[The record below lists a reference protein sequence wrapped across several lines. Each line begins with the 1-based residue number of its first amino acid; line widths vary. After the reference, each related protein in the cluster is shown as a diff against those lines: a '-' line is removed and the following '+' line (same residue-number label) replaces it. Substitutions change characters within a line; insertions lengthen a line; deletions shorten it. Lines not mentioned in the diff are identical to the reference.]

1 MVASTIDFG
10 TDNATADSPTLGPG
24 RYYEIASPPGM
35 ADPAT
40 EDVCF
45 VFWFRTLVTGQSQRR
60 GVYTIGG
67 IGANDSINLL
77 LAQYGDPAG
86 NDWYI
91 ELVNFIWDHSGN
103 FQYHSAGSYRGS
115 NQETDLLCVWQI
127 RSGNAMGYVVPIG
140 ATGVTEPSGDGIT
153 AWTNGAVIPT
163 TSAMI
168 GKRID
173 SEDFYLCH
181 PFGEFAIINGG
192 SLSASQVEAVAAG
205 AHLADVYG
213 GAITIDL
220 RFRASNATEPDLS
233 GNAYDAIQ
241 HGTGWATTTEFFPDG
256 ASTTPITNDADFRWN
271 VLQAVQQGADLRWSV
286 LANII
291 KDSDLRWS
299 ILKLINKDVDLRWS
313 VLQMIY
319 RDLELRWDSDGS
331 NSTVFSDA
339 TLQWSII
346 ATIAQSLTLDW
357 NVLQTI
363 THDADI
369 RWAILSAVAKD
380 FEARWDV
387 RQALQAD
394 ANIEWNIIGTA
405 AKTITL
411 RWNIQS
417 ETSFEDISGVI
428 TVNSATGKITA
439 LTKTPVITTL

>member
-10 TDNATADSPTLGPG
+10 VGNSERYFTIPGFDLPNADYCIGWCERFPNPG
-24 RYYEIASPPGM
+24 TSTRKGVIA
-35 ADPAT
+35 
-40 EDVCF
+40 
-45 VFWFRTLVTGQSQRR
+45 Q
-60 GVYTIGG
+60 GG
-67 IGANDSINLL
+67 IGDASSLL
-77 LAQYGDPAG
+77 ITSAMYGGVGDRSL
-86 NDWYI
+86 
-91 ELVNFIWDHSGN
+91 ELGLFSWDETGTSVIQTFGPYLGGDRTESDFFCFIQRRTN
-103 FQYHSAGSYRGS
+103 TA
-115 NQETDLLCVWQI
+115 I
-127 RSGNAMGYVVPIG
+127 GYAIPIG
-140 ATGVTEPSGDGIT
+140 AGVTYTEPTLTGDYPAGAVTGVGSD
-153 AWTNGAVIPT
+153 
-163 TSAMI
+163 MFI
-168 GKRID
+168 GCRADLSFFI
-173 SEDFYLCH
+173 ED
-181 PFGEFAIINGG
+181 PFGEFFVLLGE
-192 SLSASQVEAVAAG
+192 SLTASELMALAAG
-205 AHLADVYG
+205 ASILSIGKTPARYYK
-213 GAITIDL
+213 
-220 RFRASNATEPDLS
+220 FRADNATEPDLGS
-233 GNAYDAIQ
+233 DGADATQ
-241 HGTGWATTTEFFPDG
+241 HGTGWTTTTEFFADT

-271 VLQAVQQGADLRWSV
+271 VLQAVQQDADLRWSV

-394 ANIEWNIIGTA
+394 ATIEWNIIGTA